1 MRLIIFNDIQLKT
14 FERVVNR
21 YFTKKFDWFKSI
33 DLKGLFLERQH
44 YGNGYAY
51 KIICAGIINVD
62 EKWGRERWE
71 NNHKSEPFPGN
82 KDLNYDSGGGVKF
95 IVLLDDYDYDDI
107 TQSFVIV
114 YRAINFLDSS
124 IDVRSASLGRMLIQ
138 FESGEKET
146 LKETIKRVL
155 KERCWAGYTQKGMKT
170 MFGKRYPNCVKKK
183 KK

>member
-1 MRLIIFNDIQLKT
+1 MSLIIFNDIQLKT

-33 DLKGLFLERQH
+33 DLKGVLLEKRY
-44 YGNGYAY
+44 YGYGYTY
-51 KIICAGIINVD
+51 KIICSGIISVD

-71 NNHKSEPFPGN
+71 HYHKSEPFPGN
-82 KDLNYDSGGGVKF
+82 KDLNYDSGGGVNF
-95 IVLLDDYDYDDI
+95 FYLLDDDEYDEI
-107 TQSFVIV
+107 TQSLVMS
-114 YRAINFLDSS
+114 YRTISFLDSS
-124 IDVRSASLGRMLIQ
+124 IDVSSALVGRMLTH